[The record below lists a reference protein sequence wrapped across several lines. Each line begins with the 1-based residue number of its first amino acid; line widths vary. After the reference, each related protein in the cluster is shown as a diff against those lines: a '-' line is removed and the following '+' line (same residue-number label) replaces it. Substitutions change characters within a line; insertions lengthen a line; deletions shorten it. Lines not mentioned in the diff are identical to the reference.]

1 MNNNLIM
8 LLENILENVKNNK
21 YNQTHTL
28 YLSELITKF
37 NFVVEMNNNDNIP
50 KKDVINFLSLGWY
63 IYNNLIETN

>member
-1 MNNNLIM
+1 MNNNLIV
-8 LLENILENVKNNK
+8 LLENIIENIKNNK
-21 YNQTHTL
+21 YNPTHTL

-37 NFVVEMNNNDNIP
+37 NFIVEMNNDNDIP